1 MDRLFVQPF
10 SSDFFDFQNGFFF
23 FARWKHEI
31 NPRDMWNVTP
41 VRAELTPEQI
51 HSCKQTGSVSLER
64 TQAAPGALG
73 RSLSECWSLVIAD
86 TTPRCPDIPSGSS
99 HIGWGG
105 GCCLSSSSCW
115 RRNKWKTGSGD
126 GAEACVR
133 QTEARR
139 YWSVCQTRQLG
150 GGLEGR
156 QTSPLSLLR
165 RCTLG
170 LKVHPATLTMEC
182 AHCEKNHRDRAGTE
196 GFFFPLSRMT
206 RDSEGQVCVTQC
218 AECIKNTIHLSY
230 LMLTR
235 RNNFQSKEI
244 SNVL

>member
-1 MDRLFVQPF
+1 MRWTDYLSNRFLRFPRLLNCFGV
-10 SSDFFDFQNGFFF
+10 FF
-23 FARWKHEI
+23 FARWKRRHDSSL
-31 NPRDMWNVTP
+31 PWHP
-41 VRAELTPEQI
+41 LWEQP
-51 HSCKQTGSVSLER
+51 HRRGGSV
-64 TQAAPGALG
+64 
-73 RSLSECWSLVIAD
+73 
-86 TTPRCPDIPSGSS
+86 
-99 HIGWGG
+99 
-105 GCCLSSSSCW
+105 CLSGPSCW

-182 AHCEKNHRDRAGTE
+182 AHCEKNHGDRAGTE
-196 GFFFPLSRMT
+196 GFFFLSRMT
-206 RDSEGQVCVTQC
+206 RDSEGRVWVTQC
-218 AECIKNTIHLSY
+218 AECIKNTINLSCF
-230 LMLTR
+230 M
-235 RNNFQSKEI
+235 
-244 SNVL
+244 